1 MSLLAH
7 IGRSGAKLLAPA
19 SARALSQS
27 EQFRQYAATPA
38 APAAQ
43 DEDVVLSSFRQ
54 SQQQYQQLMQ
64 GLQNINLPLT
74 GDDAAVKK
82 YAADV
87 EALKKQIGMPDVED
101 VITAELDYKYACAN
115 QDVRSFVSGA
125 LEGMSLGGGLEAAKG
140 ELLAAVDEAERSLGA
155 QLGGANAKGW
165 QVLTA
170 KLGEIERKYGL
181 SDQGKV
187 RDDAIFDMYKKHIT
201 QLRTQ
206 VVDDMNKART
216 DDLADVPTNLAGL
229 KPKLA

>member
-7 IGRSGAKLLAPA
+7 IGRTGAKRLAPA

-27 EQFRQYAATPA
+27 EQFRQFAAAPA

-64 GLQNINLPLT
+64 GLQNITLPLT
-74 GDDAAVKK
+74 GDAAAIKK

-101 VITAELDYKYACAN
+101 VISAELDYKFACSGY
-115 QDVRSFVSGA
+115 DVRSFVGAA
-125 LEGMSLGGGLEAAKG
+125 LESMSLGGGLEAAKA
-140 ELLAAVDEAERSLGA
+140 ELLAAVDEAERTSGA
-155 QLGGANAKGW
+155 ELGGGNDKGW
-165 QVLTA
+165 QVLTS

-181 SDQGKV
+181 GDQGKV
-187 RDDAIFDMYKKHIT
+187 RDDAIFDMYKAHIA

-216 DDLADVPTNLAGL
+216 DDLADVQPNLAGL